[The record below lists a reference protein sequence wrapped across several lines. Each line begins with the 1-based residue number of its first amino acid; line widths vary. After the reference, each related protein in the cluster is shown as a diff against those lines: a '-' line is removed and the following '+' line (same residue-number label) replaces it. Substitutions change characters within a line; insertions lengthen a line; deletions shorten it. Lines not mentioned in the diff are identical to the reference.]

1 MCPAILTDPLANGE
15 EPTDDADLEEGLE
28 EAPNDQD
35 DDQRGVCSLGDQEV
49 AGGVVTVAPIH
60 FEAAF
65 PREMDR

>member
-1 MCPAILTDPLANGE
+1 MTRTTIS
-15 EPTDDADLEEGLE
+15 EGF
-28 EAPNDQD
+28 
-35 DDQRGVCSLGDQEV
+35 CSLGDQEV